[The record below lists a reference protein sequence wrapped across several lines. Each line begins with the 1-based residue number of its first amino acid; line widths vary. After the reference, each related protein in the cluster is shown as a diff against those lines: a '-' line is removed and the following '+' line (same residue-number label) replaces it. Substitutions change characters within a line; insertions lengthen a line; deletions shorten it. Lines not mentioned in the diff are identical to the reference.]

1 VNDNNIHQRPPPVTG
16 HYEAY
21 ASFARLLRAWLVAYG
36 IGVPVLIFSH
46 DKVTEVLAKSQQGQ
60 NIVMLFLIGVCLQVA
75 GAMLFKTTE
84 WYLFV
89 GEVDSGFLT
98 CWRYRIAEWISNQF
112 WIELLLDIGT
122 IGLFVSGT
130 YKALFIIAG

>member
-1 VNDNNIHQRPPPVTG
+1 MNDNTIPQPPLPVTG

-21 ASFARLLRAWLVAYG
+21 VSFARVLRAWLVAYG
-36 IGVPVLIFSH
+36 IGAPVLIFSQ
-46 DKVTEVLAKSQQGQ
+46 DKVAEVLAKSHQGQ

-75 GAMLFKTTE
+75 GAMLFKMTE
-84 WYLFV
+84 WYLFC

-122 IGLFVSGT
+122 IGLFVSAT